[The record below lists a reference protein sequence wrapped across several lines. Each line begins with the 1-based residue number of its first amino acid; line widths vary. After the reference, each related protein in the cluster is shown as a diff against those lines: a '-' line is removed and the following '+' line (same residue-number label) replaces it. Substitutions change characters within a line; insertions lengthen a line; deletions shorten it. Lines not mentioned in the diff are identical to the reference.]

1 MDTEDSVLCYPV
13 NDIMS
18 KLSFLAE
25 EVKLDSD
32 MEYMLDLVREAKN
45 NLESA
50 FYDCESVFE
59 EHIKTLQLELD
70 EIENV

>member
-1 MDTEDSVLCYPV
+1 
-13 NDIMS
+13 
-18 KLSFLAE
+18 
-25 EVKLDSD
+25 

-59 EHIKTLQLELD
+59 EHITTLQLELD